1 MIQLIRIDDR
11 LLHGQV
17 AYSWKAYL
25 GYDAIVIISED
36 VVKDEIRKMA
46 IKIAKPEGVRL
57 AIRGIKEGVELLNN
71 DKLKALKVFAVTDD
85 IKTASQI
92 FESLNEKTKLNIG
105 GLSKKADKEP
115 YTSFAY
121 LSIEDKKYL
130 KKMKDNGVEI
140 EFRLVPNDKP
150 KYFTD

>member
-1 MIQLIRIDDR
+1 MVCQ
-11 LLHGQV
+11 
-17 AYSWKAYL
+17 K
-25 GYDAIVIISED
+25 
-36 VVKDEIRKMA
+36 
-46 IKIAKPEGVRL
+46 
-57 AIRGIKEGVELLNN
+57 
-71 DKLKALKVFAVTDD
+71 
-85 IKTASQI
+85 KT
-92 FESLNEKTKLNIG
+92 
-105 GLSKKADKEP
+105 DKEP

>member
-57 AIRGIKEGVELLNN
+57 AIRGLKEGVELLNN

-92 FESLNEKTKLNIG
+92 FESLNEKPKLNIG
-105 GLSKKADKEP
+105 GLSKKTDKEP

>member
-85 IKTASQI
+85 IKTASQVFFI
-92 FESLNEKTKLNIG
+92 LN
-105 GLSKKADKEP
+105 
-115 YTSFAY
+115 
-121 LSIEDKKYL
+121 
-130 KKMKDNGVEI
+130 
-140 EFRLVPNDKP
+140 
-150 KYFTD
+150 